1 MDSFDELGLGPELV
15 EALAAEGIEVPSP
28 LQADAIPVL
37 RRGNPAVLRAGPGAG
52 AGVAWSAALLS
63 RLEPGGGQPVALV
76 LVTTPEVAE
85 RTARSLARLG
95 LATGHR
101 CAALGDGWAL
111 PGHADILVST
121 PAALEAAIR
130 SAEVKL
136 DGVAALVVE
145 GASMLLDEVNRPR
158 VELVLATLEGANVQ
172 GIVVSDPISPEVREW
187 VDAHLRRAVFIPSD
201 AAGGD
206 PDEAPLQRG
215 VLELHVAE
223 SGAPMREAVR
233 VIAQILED
241 GSHHVLLFC
250 RSEDRAADVG
260 DLLTLHGFLAG
271 APGDAS
277 VPVWLGL
284 DPLSD
289 RKTLDD
295 AEIPVDL
302 VTTLSLDPPLDAD
315 TLDRRH
321 GGKQGTGVLVAEPR
335 EVPHLRRLAREAG
348 YRLESRGA
356 IPSRRLD
363 EIETFRETIREALRD
378 RDLSAYVS
386 LLDPLLEESSGVEVA
401 AALAA
406 LLRDR
411 GAGAGGAASATGEAA
426 GTSPGDRPPAWAR
439 LFISVGSRDGAGPGD
454 LLGAITGEA
463 GLTGEEVG
471 RIDVRDTF
479 SRVDVQDR
487 RAQEVIQALNGTSIR
502 GRSVRVD
509 FDRGGARD
517 AGRGAGGKPGGGT
530 GEKSGRG
537 GSSGRRRSPG
547 SG

>member
-1 MDSFDELGLGPELV
+1 MESFDDLGLEPELV
-15 EALAAEGIEVPSP
+15 EALAAEGIEIPSS

-52 AGVAWSAALLS
+52 AGVAWGTALLS

-85 RTARSLARLG
+85 GTARSLARLG
-95 LATGHR
+95 MATGHR
-101 CAALGDGWAL
+101 CAALQDGWAL

-130 SAEVKL
+130 SADVKV
-136 DGVAALVVE
+136 DGVQALVIE

-158 VELVLATLEGANVQ
+158 VELVLETLEAGNVQ
-172 GIVVSDPISPEVREW
+172 GIVVSDPISPMVREW
-187 VDAHLRRAVFIPSD
+187 IDAHLRRAVFIPSD

-206 PDEAPLQRG
+206 PDEAPLERG

-223 SGAPMREAVR
+223 GGELMREAVG
-233 VIAQILED
+233 VIAQILDE

-250 RSEDRAADVG
+250 RSEDRAADMG

-271 APGDAS
+271 APGDPS

-284 DPLSD
+284 DPLAD
-289 RKTLDD
+289 RKTL
-295 AEIPVDL
+295 AEEEIPVDL

-321 GGKQGTGVLVAEPR
+321 GGGQSTGVLVAEPR
-335 EVPHLRRLAREAG
+335 EVPHLRRLAKEAG
-348 YRLESRGA
+348 YRLKDRGSTPA
-356 IPSRRLD
+356 AMLA
-363 EIETFRETIREALRD
+363 EVETFRESIRQALRE
-378 RDLSAYVS
+378 RDLSAYVT
-386 LLDPLLEESSGVEVA
+386 LLDPLLEETSGVEVA

-406 LLRDR
+406 LLRDQ
-411 GAGAGGAASATGEAA
+411 GAADGSAASARGATA
-426 GTSPGDRPPAWAR
+426 GSTPGDRPPAWAR
-439 LFISVGSRDGAGPGD
+439 LFISVGSKDGAGPGD

-463 GLTGEEVG
+463 GLKGDEVG
-471 RIDVRDTF
+471 RIDVKDTF
-479 SRVDVQDR
+479 SRVDVQDH

-517 AGRGAGGKPGGGT
+517 HGRGEKPGGGR

-537 GSSGRRRSPG
+537 APPSRRRGPAS
-547 SG
+547 S